1 MGGLTFVGV
10 IPLRNF
16 PLKDGPPQGNFR
28 FAGHPLIKHLE
39 GSIECIGDLSL
50 AENLTDTTPQRSPPA
65 LSWQSEVF

>member
-39 GSIECIGDLSL
+39 GSIECIGEDKRPM
-50 AENLTDTTPQRSPPA
+50 NFIRGFGNRSM
-65 LSWQSEVF
+65 WRG